1 MKIKELYES
10 KERSVLTVMG
20 QQPEKVS
27 GNFYC
32 YDNQLASLKGAP
44 QEVSGDFYCSF
55 NRLTSL
61 EGCPQKV
68 GGNFYCHS
76 NNLTSLEGCPQE
88 VGEHFS
94 CSNNQLTSLE
104 GCPQKVGRD
113 FSCSQNKLTS
123 LKDIHKHIKSINGF
137 ANFSDNS
144 IKSHVVGLLLID
156 GLTKVYLDNTKVRD
170 IINKHL
176 KAGRDVSACI
186 KELEEAGF
194 PEFAKL

>member
-1 MKIKELYES
+1 MKLKELYES
-10 KERSVLTVMG
+10 KERSILSVMG
-20 QQPEKVS
+20 QQPEKLD
-27 GNFYC
+27 GNFSC
-32 YDNQLASLKGAP
+32 YHG
-44 QEVSGDFYCSF
+44 
-55 NRLTSL
+55 
-61 EGCPQKV
+61 
-68 GGNFYCHS
+68 
-76 NNLTSLEGCPQE
+76 NLTSL
-88 VGEHFS
+88 VGGPKKVGGSFS
-94 CSNNQLTSLE
+94 CDNNKLTNLE
-104 GCPQKVGRD
+104 GGPQKVGRD
-113 FSCSQNKLTS
+113 FSCSYNQLTS